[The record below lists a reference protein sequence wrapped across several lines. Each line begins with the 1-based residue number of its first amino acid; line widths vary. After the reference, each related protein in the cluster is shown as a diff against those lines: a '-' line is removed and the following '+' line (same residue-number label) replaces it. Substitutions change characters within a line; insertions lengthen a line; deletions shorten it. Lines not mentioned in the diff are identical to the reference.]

1 MEDRYGER
9 GGRGG
14 RSGGGYG
21 ERMWDDD
28 DEYGER
34 RGVKGTGPYARR
46 RR

>member
-1 MEDRYGER
+1 MVNVADVADEVADMAK
-9 GGRGG
+9 
-14 RSGGGYG
+14 
-21 ERMWDDD
+21 RMWDDD